1 MHQIQTAGEQ
11 KYYDFISDRV
21 KQVRTGM
28 IVWASLLSLALI
40 SLFNNIVIA
49 FLLAL
54 SGAALAVVNVKSQR
68 ELKEKLAHISDK
80 EDFFRQLEAPDVLM
94 VQDGHMLVTKD
105 YVLIDRTDITIY
117 YIPDMEKVEV
127 GLKGHTKK
135 SLLLTD
141 RQGVRHEIMTCAQNS
156 GASKEFDAVY
166 RMLLRQCRLTREF
179 KDKKMLLTDN
189 IMRNGRYGVIIIRG
203 ILR

>member
-1 MHQIQTAGEQ
+1 MYQIQTAGEQ

-21 KQVRTGM
+21 KQARTGM

-49 FLLAL
+49 LILAL
-54 SGAALAVVNVKSQR
+54 AGASLAVVNVRSQQQ
-68 ELKEKLAHISDK
+68 LKEKLDHIADK
-80 EDFFRQLEAPDVLM
+80 EEFFCQLGAPDVLTAP
-94 VQDGHMLVTKD
+94 DGHVLVTKD
-105 YVLIDRTDITIY
+105 YVLTGKGDISIY

-135 SLLLTD
+135 SLFLTD
-141 RQGVRHEIMTCAQNS
+141 RQGIRHEIMTCAQNT

-166 RMLLRQCRLTREF
+166 QTLLRKYR
-179 KDKKMLLTDN
+179 
-189 IMRNGRYGVIIIRG
+189 
-203 ILR
+203 

>member
-166 RMLLRQCRLTREF
+166 RMLLRQWR
-179 KDKKMLLTDN
+179 
-189 IMRNGRYGVIIIRG
+189 
-203 ILR
+203 